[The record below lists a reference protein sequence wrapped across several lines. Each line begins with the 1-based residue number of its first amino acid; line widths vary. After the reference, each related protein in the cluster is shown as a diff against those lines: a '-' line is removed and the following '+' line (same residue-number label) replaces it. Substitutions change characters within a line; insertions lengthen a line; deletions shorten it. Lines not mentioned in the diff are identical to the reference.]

1 MTATD
6 TTTAGRGADGLAP
19 RPGAGTVESGA
30 TVSVGMTVNGRQERR
45 EVEPRTLLVDLVRDA
60 LGLTGTKVGCD
71 TGQCGACVLSID
83 GRSAKSCGVLAV
95 QADGAAVR
103 SIEGGG
109 EDGELDAL
117 QQELWNAHGT
127 QCGFCTPGLVMSL
140 RDLLAR
146 NPDPDEDEVR
156 AWLDGTL
163 CRCTGYLSIL
173 RAVRAV
179 ADRSAD
185 GS

>member
-6 TTTAGRGADGLAP
+6 APATGTRAAGTAATTT
-19 RPGAGTVESGA
+19 PGGA
-30 TVSVGMTVNGRQERR
+30 TVPVSMTVNGRRQRLH
-45 EVEPRTLLVDLVRDA
+45 VEPRTLLVDLLRDV
-60 LGLTGTKVGCD
+60 LGLTGAKVGCD
-71 TGQCGACVLSID
+71 TGQCGSCVLEID

-103 SIEGGG
+103 SIEADGA
-109 EDGELDAL
+109 DGELDAL
-117 QQELWNAHGT
+117 QEELWASHGT

-146 NPDPDEDEVR
+146 SPQPDEQEIR

-163 CRCTGYLSIL
+163 CRCTGYLSII
-173 RAVRAV
+173 RAVLAV
-179 ADRSAD
+179 AGRT
-185 GS
+185 G